1 MAVVVVITIINH
13 GGIEVD
19 VGSVMVIVLV
29 DDGGCGRDRVIE
41 ADGRRRRHHSG
52 RCLWPW

>member
-29 DDGGCGRDRVIE
+29 DDGGCGRDRVID
-41 ADGRRRRHHSG
+41 ADGCHRRHSG
-52 RCLWPW
+52 

>member
-1 MAVVVVITIINH
+1 MLVAVVAIIDR

-19 VGSVMVIVLV
+19 VGSVVVIVLV
-29 DDGGCGRDRVIE
+29 DDGGCGRDRVID
-41 ADGRRRRHHSG
+41 ADGRRRRRHSG